1 MVIFKKFL
9 IKERKIKMGELDY
22 GIYCK
27 KCFLKKHKLSKKNIE
42 RIVYTP
48 YAEECECCGKV
59 EKLVDYIEDEE
70 EY

>member
-1 MVIFKKFL
+1 
-9 IKERKIKMGELDY
+9 MGEFDY
-22 GIYCK
+22 GIYFK